1 MATATG
7 SVTAS
12 LTSTRDGTRMNL
24 PGQSL
29 RLDCGFEQQAR
40 RTPDRVAVFDG
51 DSALTFAELKTR
63 SDHLLAQLLARGIS
77 AGSHVGVHMS
87 RSATY
92 ITCILAVLKAN
103 AAVVPLPPNYPES
116 RLREIL
122 AFAKLDI
129 VLDDAATPLD
139 PSLSDRVMHVSG
151 TDGRGHVASDPTAA
165 AAGDPDQP
173 AFVLCSSGST
183 GMPKLIVRSHRSF
196 FHRLQWTWD
205 NHPYTDDE
213 VCCQKSHMTTTHAI
227 YELFE
232 PLLRGIPVRV
242 ISDPDVQHVES
253 FWETIRAQSI
263 SRLLIVPS
271 LLQAALDVP
280 GFVAPPLKVLT
291 LMGEYVSPRLAE
303 QVLAAFPAH
312 TRVYS
317 IYGSTEA
324 SSILVCDIRS
334 AFRTGAELPLGTP
347 ISSDVRA
354 LVLNA
359 HGKSVAAGET
369 GILHVA
375 GSPLFSGY
383 FRDPALTAAAFTV
396 IPDIDTRVF
405 NSRDQVRLLTDGS
418 LQFVG
423 RSDHT
428 VKIRGFRVDLQEVE
442 NALLGLPEV
451 RQGAVV
457 VRNDASGSSMLLAFV
472 VPATIATERIVAALH
487 ERLPAYMLPSIVTG
501 LDALPLTASGKVDR
515 QALLVGH
522 ANRARITCENRFST
536 DTARQVA
543 KVWET
548 VLRCGSVQPDSSFF
562 DIGGSSL
569 TVFAVVH
576 RLRSLFALDRQQL
589 SDISIYQF
597 PTVAA
602 LAAYIDGVRAGSTPR
617 SPATNAILV
626 TLKRG
631 DDANAPVFVI
641 SSAGGTLGA
650 YSRLVK
656 SLHTRRSVIGVRDPY
671 IWGGRDAT
679 SGFQHWI
686 DLYVNAIRE
695 RQSHGPYHVL
705 AYSSASAF
713 GYEIAQHLRRGGE
726 TVAILV
732 LIDPLALDRGSKRR
746 FGYWALQARFMRRP
760 IARLILLAGWLRR
773 ALPRGLRDSGR
784 SAGANEQLL
793 SNAQYVQAATNSRTS
808 KSHMLL
814 VSALMELD
822 SGLPV
827 ALADSDLAAVEPTR
841 YLDVLLERWN
851 TVAPEIES
859 QMIEKII
866 VQYNMQVH
874 AQHRYRL
881 QRYDGKVVLFEPTG
895 PYNGLLAAQFGPYV
909 SDLEVHTIALGEPSA
924 RTRALAERFPARIR
938 SHYLSMRDDVFASKL
953 ADELKVLLQ

>member
-1 MATATG
+1 M
-7 SVTAS
+7 S
-12 LTSTRDGTRMNL
+12 L
-24 PGQSL
+24 PEQSF
-29 RLDCGFEQQAR
+29 RLDYCFEQQAL

-51 DSALTFAELKTR
+51 GTAITFAELKAR
-63 SDHLLAQLLARGIS
+63 SDHLLAQLRASGIT
-77 AGSHVGVHMS
+77 AGSHVGLHMS
-87 RSATY
+87 RSAAY
-92 ITCILAVLKAN
+92 IFSALAVLKAN

-129 VLDDAATPLD
+129 VLDNAASPLD
-139 PSLSDRVMHVSG
+139 PSLSDRVMHVAG
-151 TDGRGHVASDPTAA
+151 TDGRGHVASEPTAA

-183 GMPKLIVRSHRSF
+183 GRPKLIVRSHRSF
-196 FHRLQWTWD
+196 FHRLQWTWN

-232 PLLRGIPVRV
+232 PLLRGIPVRL
-242 ISDPDVQHVES
+242 ISDQDVQHVES

-280 GFVAPPLKVLT
+280 GFVAPPLKVLI

-303 QVLAAFPAH
+303 QLLAAFPAH

-324 SSILVCDIRS
+324 SSTLVCDIRS
-334 AFRTGAELPLGTP
+334 AFRRGEELPLGTP
-347 ISSDVRA
+347 ISSDVRT
-354 LVLNA
+354 LVLDA
-359 HGKSVAAGET
+359 HGKPVAAGET

-383 FRDPALTAAAFTV
+383 FRDPVLTAAAFTV
-396 IPDIDTRVF
+396 IPDIDARVF
-405 NSRDQVRLLTDGS
+405 NSRDQVRLQADGS

-428 VKIRGFRVDLQEVE
+428 VKIRGYRVDLQEVE

-457 VRNDASGSSMLLAFV
+457 VRTDASGSSMLLAFV
-472 VPATIATERIVAALH
+472 VPATIAPERIVAALR

-515 QALLVGH
+515 PALLAEH
-522 ANRARITCENRFST
+522 AGRAPLPCECRFST

-543 KVWET
+543 QVWET
-548 VLRCGSVQPDSSFF
+548 VLQCGSVQPDSSFF
-562 DIGGSSL
+562 DIGGTSL

-576 RLRSLFALDRQQL
+576 RLRSMFALDRQQL
-589 SDISIYQF
+589 SDITIYQF

-602 LAAYIDGVRAGSTPR
+602 LAAYIDGVRAGSTPN
-617 SPATNAILV
+617 SPATNAVLV

-650 YSRLVK
+650 YARLVK
-656 SLHTRRSVIGVRDPY
+656 SLHTRRSVIGVRDPF
-671 IWGGRDAT
+671 IWGGRDVT
-679 SGFQHWI
+679 GGFQHWI

-695 RQSHGPYHVL
+695 RQPHGPYHVL

-713 GYEIAQHLRRGGE
+713 GYEIAQHLRRSGE
-726 TVAILV
+726 SVAILV

-773 ALPRGLRDSGR
+773 AVPRWLRDSGR
-784 SAGANEQLL
+784 SASANDALL
-793 SNAQYVQAATNSRTS
+793 SGAQYAQAATNSKTS
-808 KSHMLL
+808 KNHILL
-814 VSALMELD
+814 ISALMELD
-822 SGLPV
+822 TGLPV
-827 ALADSDLAAVEPTR
+827 ALADSDLATVAPTR
-841 YLDVLLERWN
+841 CLDVLLERMRA
-851 TVAPEIES
+851 VAPEIDPG
-859 QMIEKII
+859 MIENIV
-866 VQYNMQVH
+866 VQYNVQVH

-881 QRYDGKVVLFEPTG
+881 QRYDAKVVLFEPTG
-895 PYNGLLAAQFGPYV
+895 PYNGLLAAQFAPYV
-909 SDLEVHTIALGEPSA
+909 RDLDVRTIPLGEPSA
-924 RTRALAERFPARIR
+924 RTRALAGRFPARIR
-938 SHYLSMRDDVFASKL
+938 SHYLSMRDDDFASNL
-953 ADELKVLLQ
+953 ADELTVLLQ